1 MSHIVF
7 LINTLY
13 DLWWGPT
20 GILCGVLR
28 GSCVGSYGDLVCG
41 LTGLLDGSFRVIG
54 WVFQGYWMGL
64 TGLLDGSYRVICWF
78 VFYYLWLWCLEMVC
92 SEIYTDRFIVKHTYQ
107 EMSGISI
114 YESYSVFL
122 INTLYDLVV
131 GVIQGFCGGGYTG

>member
-54 WVFQGYWMGL
+54 WVLQGYWMGL
-64 TGLLDGSYRVICWF
+64 SGLLDGSFRVIGWVLQGNLLICLLLSLIV
-78 VFYYLWLWCLEMVC
+78 VFRNGLFRDLHGPFYC
-92 SEIYTDRFIVKHTYQ
+92 KTY
-107 EMSGISI
+107 ISRN
-114 YESYSVFL
+114 EWD
-122 INTLYDLVV
+122 IN
-131 GVIQGFCGGGYTG
+131 I